1 MDAKLRI
8 AAELLKHRPCC
19 CPRGLADLRN
29 SVQEP
34 GDLLKDDFLEVVR
47 HMAEQI
53 DLTNFD
59 QELAHSGMR
68 AVLQMTCGRSMDFA
82 TAAELRLGSQ
92 IADFHRYLAPP
103 QPRKRRGRPKQK
115 CAAKRKRFD
124 AWNAF
129 VQEHRPTQAGQASI
143 KSGYSLN

>member
-1 MDAKLRI
+1 MK
-8 AAELLKHRPCC
+8 E
-19 CPRGLADLRN
+19 
-29 SVQEP
+29 
-34 GDLLKDDFLEVVR
+34 DFLEVVR

-103 QPRKRRGRPKQK
+103 QPRRGRGRPKHK
-115 CAAKRKRFD
+115 CGKRKRFD

-129 VQEHRPTQAGQASI
+129 VREHRPTQAGQASI
-143 KSGYSLN
+143 KSGYCLSRPSQISRLSVARFVFDLICCRPSACPSNACLPLVWL